1 MSRFLVLVLFVA
13 PFARAQ
19 EVSVRSERGR
29 FWIDCQSAP
38 LEEVLRKVAAD
49 SPLELWLDE
58 GLSEKRVSARVDG
71 ATLKQVLEEVFEK
84 VKDVNYV
91 LTFDPSN
98 PERVT
103 KIYAGGGGGGRLGRE
118 PTVAASE
125 PEPEPEEP
133 AENSPTLPP
142 ELDPE
147 ALLGSPEAQEALG
160 ALREFVEQQ
169 QNAPQNDGQSDS
181 SEPAPPEALA
191 LDELLK
197 NLPQFQSGQFEPRP
211 APVPANPVKKEKP
224 KGSQL

>member
-1 MSRFLVLVLFVA
+1 VSRFLVLVLLVA

-49 SPLELWLDE
+49 SPMELWLDE

-91 LTFDPSN
+91 LTFDASN

-103 KIYAGGGGGGRLGRE
+103 KIHGGAWRPVASPG
-118 PTVAASE
+118 AASNRKSL
-125 PEPEPEEP
+125 
-133 AENSPTLPP
+133 ENSPFRA
-142 ELDPE
+142 DPKRF
-147 ALLGSPEAQEALG
+147 APEAQEALG

-181 SEPAPPEALA
+181 SDAAPPEALA

-197 NLPQFQSGQFEPRP
+197 NLPQFRSDQSAPRP

>member
-1 MSRFLVLVLFVA
+1 MSRILVLVLVVA

-19 EVSVRSERGR
+19 DVSVRSERGR
-29 FWIDCQSAP
+29 FWIDCESAP

-49 SPLELWLDE
+49 SPMELWLDE
-58 GLSEKRVSARVDG
+58 GLSDKRVSARVAG
-71 ATLKQVLEEVFEK
+71 ATLKQALEEVFEK

-103 KIYAGGGGGGRLGRE
+103 KIYAGGGGGRLGRE

-125 PEPEPEEP
+125 PEPEEP
-133 AENSPTLPP
+133 TENSPALPP

-169 QNAPQNDGQSDS
+169 QNAPENDGQSDS
-181 SEPAPPEALA
+181 SEAAPPEALA

-197 NLPQFQSGQFEPRP
+197 NLPQIQNGQFAPRP
-211 APVPANPVKKEKP
+211 APAVPANPVKKEKP